1 MKDLQTVY
9 KYPKDVKELAQRHSV
24 NRSVF
29 SIKLLES
36 RLGSMD
42 PVTQRRAWRTINAL
56 KFERYWDHV

>member
-9 KYPKDVKELAQRHSV
+9 KYPEDVKRLAKLHSV
-24 NRSVF
+24 NRKVF

-36 RLGSMD
+36 RLESMD